1 LDKYKMTTSVLLVD
15 DHELVRAGFRR
26 LLEDGEQ
33 FEVIAEAGSGEQAVQ
48 DYGKFH
54 PQVVVMD
61 ISMPGIGGV
70 GAIERIIAR
79 DPQARILVLSVH
91 EDSVFTTRA
100 LQAGALGFI
109 PKRSA
114 PEEMLKAVDM
124 VAKGKTCIDPEI
136 AQQIAV
142 QKLTGS
148 DNLLDVLSQR
158 EFEVFRLLAEG
169 KTVNEIAEM
178 LSLSPK
184 TVGTHHTN
192 IKQKLDVS
200 NSAELARLAIRSGLL
215 DA

>member
-1 LDKYKMTTSVLLVD
+1 MTLNKISVLLVD

-26 LLEDGEQ
+26 LLEDGDKFQ
-33 FEVIAEAGSGEQAVQ
+33 VVAESGAGEQAVQ
-48 DYGKFH
+48 DFNKYH
-54 PQVVVMD
+54 PDVVVMD

-79 DPQARILVLSVH
+79 EPSAKILVLSVH

-100 LQAGALGFI
+100 MQAGALGFI

-114 PEEMLKAVDM
+114 PEAMLKAVEI
-124 VAKGKTCIDPEI
+124 VAQGRTCIAPEI
-136 AQQIAV
+136 AQQLAM

-148 DNLLDVLSQR
+148 ENPLDVLSQR

-169 KTVNEIAEM
+169 KTVNDIADI
-178 LSLSPK
+178 LNLSPK

-192 IKQKLDVS
+192 IKQKLNVS

-215 DA
+215 EA

>member
-1 LDKYKMTTSVLLVD
+1 MSLDKKTILLVD

-26 LLEDGEQ
+26 LLEDGDK
-33 FEVIAEAGSGEQAVQ
+33 FTVIAEAGSGEQAVQ
-48 DYGKFH
+48 DFSKHH
-54 PQVVVMD
+54 PDIVVMD

-70 GAIERIIAR
+70 GAIERITAR
-79 DPQARILVLSVH
+79 DPSAKILVLSVH

-100 LQAGALGFI
+100 MQAGALGFI

-114 PEEMLKAVDM
+114 PEEMLRAVEM
-124 VAKGKTCIDPEI
+124 VAQGKTCIAPEI
-136 AQQIAV
+136 AQQLAM

-148 DNLLDVLSQR
+148 ENPIDVLSQR

-169 KTVNEIAEM
+169 KTVNEIADI
-178 LSLSPK
+178 LNLSPK

-192 IKQKLDVS
+192 IKQNVS
-200 NSAELARLAIRSGLL
+200 NSAELSRLAIRSGLL

>member
-1 LDKYKMTTSVLLVD
+1 MSDNTTTVLLVD
-15 DHELVRAGFRR
+15 DHDLVRAGFRR

-33 FEVIAEAGSGEQAVQ
+33 FTVIAEAGSGEQAVQ
-48 DYGKFH
+48 EYAKHH
-54 PQVVVMD
+54 PQIVVMD
-61 ISMPGIGGV
+61 ISMPGIGGI

-79 DPQARILVLSVH
+79 DSSARILVLSVH

-114 PEEMLKAVDM
+114 PEEMLKAVEQ
-124 VAKGKTCIDPEI
+124 VASGKTCIDPAI
-136 AQQIAV
+136 AQQIAM

-169 KTVNEIAEM
+169 KTVNEIAEI

>member
-1 LDKYKMTTSVLLVD
+1 MSLNKISVLLVD

-26 LLEDGEQ
+26 LLEDGDKFQ
-33 FEVIAEAGSGEQAVQ
+33 VVAESGSGEQAVQ
-48 DYGKFH
+48 DFSKYH
-54 PQVVVMD
+54 PDVVVMD

-70 GAIERIIAR
+70 GAIERIVAR
-79 DPQARILVLSVH
+79 EPSAKILVLSVH

-100 LQAGALGFI
+100 MQAGALGFI

-114 PEEMLKAVDM
+114 PEAMLKAVET
-124 VAKGKTCIDPEI
+124 VAQGRTCIAPEI
-136 AQQIAV
+136 AQQLAM

-148 DNLLDVLSQR
+148 ENPLDVLSQR

-169 KTVNEIAEM
+169 KTVNDIADI
-178 LSLSPK
+178 LNLSPK

-192 IKQKLDVS
+192 IKQKLNVS

-215 DA
+215 EA

>member
-1 LDKYKMTTSVLLVD
+1 MGLNKTTVLLVD

-26 LLEDGEQ
+26 LLEDGDKLT
-33 FEVIAEAGSGEQAVQ
+33 VVAEAGSGEQAVQ
-48 DYGKFH
+48 DYTKH
-54 PQVVVMD
+54 KPDVVVMD
-61 ISMPGIGGV
+61 ISMPGIGGI

-79 DPQARILVLSVH
+79 DPDAYILVLSVH

-100 LQAGALGFI
+100 LQAGAKGFI

-114 PEEMLKAVDM
+114 PEEMIKAVEL
-124 VAKGKTCIDPEI
+124 VSQGKMCIDPAI
-136 AQQIAV
+136 AQQIAM

-148 DNLLDVLSQR
+148 ENIFDVLSQR
-158 EFEVFRLLAEG
+158 EFEVFRLLAEV
-169 KTVNEIAEM
+169 KTVNNIAEI

-215 DA
+215 EA

>member
-1 LDKYKMTTSVLLVD
+1 MGLNKTTVLLVD

-26 LLEDGEQ
+26 LLEDGDELI
-33 FEVIAEAGSGEQAVQ
+33 VVAEAGSGEQAVQ
-48 DYGKFH
+48 DYTKYK
-54 PQVVVMD
+54 PDVVVMD
-61 ISMPGIGGV
+61 ISMPGIGGI

-79 DPQARILVLSVH
+79 DPSAHILVLSVH

-100 LQAGALGFI
+100 LQAGAKGFI

-114 PEEMLKAVDM
+114 PEEMIKAVEL
-124 VAKGKTCIDPEI
+124 VSQGKMCIDPEI
-136 AQQIAV
+136 AQQIAM

-148 DNLLDVLSQR
+148 ENVFDVLSQR

-169 KTVNEIAEM
+169 KTVNNIANI

-192 IKQKLDVS
+192 IRQKLDVS
-200 NSAELARLAIRSGLL
+200 NSAELARLAIRSGLIE
-215 DA
+215 A

>member
-1 LDKYKMTTSVLLVD
+1 MSENKTTVLLVD

-26 LLEDGEQ
+26 LLEDGE
-33 FEVIAEAGSGEQAVQ
+33 FTVIAEAGSGEQAVQ
-48 DYGKFH
+48 DYVKHH

-61 ISMPGIGGV
+61 ISMPGIGGI

-79 DPQARILVLSVH
+79 DSAAHILVLSVH

-114 PEEMLKAVDM
+114 PEEMLKAVQQ
-124 VAKGKTCIDPEI
+124 VAQGKMCIDPAI
-136 AQQIAV
+136 AQQIAM
-142 QKLTGS
+142 QKLSGS
-148 DNLLDVLSQR
+148 DNVLDVLSQR

-169 KTVNEIAEM
+169 KTVNNIAEI

-215 DA
+215 EA

>member
-1 LDKYKMTTSVLLVD
+1 MTEQITVLLVD

-26 LLEDGEQ
+26 LLEDSDE
-33 FEVIAEAGSGEQAVQ
+33 FKVIAEAGSGEQAVQ
-48 DYGKFH
+48 DYTKHH

-100 LQAGALGFI
+100 MQAGALGFI

-114 PEEMLKAVDM
+114 PEEMIKAVGQ
-124 VAKGKTCIDPEI
+124 VAQGKTCIDPEI
-136 AQQIAV
+136 AQQIAM

-148 DNLLDVLSQR
+148 ENFLDVLSQC

-169 KTVNEIAEM
+169 KTVNDIADI

-192 IKQKLDVS
+192 IKQKLNVS

>member
-1 LDKYKMTTSVLLVD
+1 MTTTILLVD

-26 LLEDGEQ
+26 LLEDDEQ
-33 FEVIAEAGSGEQAVQ
+33 FIVVAEAGSGEQAVQ
-48 DYGKFH
+48 DYAKYK
-54 PQVVVMD
+54 PDAVVMD
-61 ISMPGIGGV
+61 ISMPGIGGI

-79 DPQARILVLSVH
+79 DPDARILVLSVH

-100 LQAGALGFI
+100 LQAGAKGFI

-114 PEEMLKAVDM
+114 PEEMIKAIAL
-124 VAKGKTCIDPEI
+124 VAQGKMSIDPEI
-136 AQQIAV
+136 AQQIAM

-148 DNLLDVLSQR
+148 DNVLDVLSQR

-169 KTVNEIAEM
+169 KSVNDIADI
-178 LSLSPK
+178 LNLSPK

-200 NSAELARLAIRSGLL
+200 NSAELARLAIRSGVL

>member
-1 LDKYKMTTSVLLVD
+1 MSENKTTVLLVD

-33 FEVIAEAGSGEQAVQ
+33 FTVIAEAGSGEQAVQ
-48 DYGKFH
+48 DYAKHH

-61 ISMPGIGGV
+61 ISMPGIGGI

-79 DPQARILVLSVH
+79 DSSAHILVLSVH

-114 PEEMLKAVDM
+114 PEEMLKAVQQ
-124 VAKGKTCIDPEI
+124 VAQGKMCIDPAI
-136 AQQIAV
+136 AQQLAM
-142 QKLTGS
+142 QKLSGS

-169 KTVNEIAEM
+169 KTVNDIAGI

-215 DA
+215 EA

>member
-1 LDKYKMTTSVLLVD
+1 MKKITVLLVD
-15 DHELVRAGFRR
+15 DHDLVRAGFRR
-26 LLEDGEQ
+26 LLEDGEL
-33 FEVIAEAGSGEQAVQ
+33 FTVVAEAGSGEQAVQ
-48 DYGKFH
+48 EYAKLH
-54 PQVVVMD
+54 PDVVVMD
-61 ISMPGIGGV
+61 ISMPGIGGI

-79 DPQARILVLSVH
+79 NPEARILVLSVH

-100 LQAGALGFI
+100 LQAGAKGFI

-114 PEEMLKAVDM
+114 PEEMIKAVEQ
-124 VAKGKTCIDPEI
+124 VAKGKMCIDPAI
-136 AQQIAV
+136 AQQIAM

-148 DNLLDVLSQR
+148 ENIIDVLSQR

-169 KTVNEIAEM
+169 KTVNEIADI
-178 LSLSPK
+178 LNLSPK
-184 TVGTHHTN
+184 TVGTHHTS

>member
-1 LDKYKMTTSVLLVD
+1 MSLTKITILLVD

-26 LLEDGEQ
+26 LLEDGDH
-33 FEVIAEAGSGEQAVQ
+33 FTVVAEANSGEQAVQ
-48 DYGKFH
+48 DYIKH
-54 PQVVVMD
+54 KPDVVVMD
-61 ISMPGIGGV
+61 ISMPGIGGI
-70 GAIERIIAR
+70 GAVERIIAR
-79 DPQARILVLSVH
+79 DPEAKILILSVH
-91 EDSVFTTRA
+91 EDSVFTSRA
-100 LQAGALGFI
+100 LQAGAKGFI

-114 PEEMLKAVDM
+114 PEEMIKAVM
-124 VAKGKTCIDPEI
+124 QVAQGKMSIAPEI
-136 AQQIAV
+136 AQQIAM

-148 DNLLDVLSQR
+148 ENILDVLSQR

-169 KTVNEIAEM
+169 KTVNEIADV

-215 DA
+215 EA

>member
-1 LDKYKMTTSVLLVD
+1 MSENKITILLVD

-26 LLEDGEQ
+26 LLEDGDQ
-33 FEVIAEAGSGEQAVQ
+33 FTVVAEAGSGEQAVQ
-48 DYGKFH
+48 DYAKHH

-61 ISMPGIGGV
+61 ISMPGIGGI

-79 DPQARILVLSVH
+79 DSAAHILVLSVH

-114 PEEMLKAVDM
+114 PEEMLKAVQQ
-124 VAKGKTCIDPEI
+124 VAQGKMCIDPAI
-136 AQQIAV
+136 AQQIAM

-148 DNLLDVLSQR
+148 DNLFDVLSQR

-169 KTVNEIAEM
+169 KTVNDIAEI

-184 TVGTHHTN
+184 TVGTHHTT

>member
-1 LDKYKMTTSVLLVD
+1 MSLNKTTILLVD

-26 LLEDGEQ
+26 LLEDGDNLM
-33 FEVIAEAGSGEQAVQ
+33 VVAEANSGEQAVQ
-48 DYGKFH
+48 DYIKYK
-54 PQVVVMD
+54 PDVVVMD
-61 ISMPGIGGV
+61 ISMPGIGGI
-70 GAIERIIAR
+70 GAVERIIAR
-79 DPQARILVLSVH
+79 DPDAKILILSVH
-91 EDSVFTTRA
+91 EDSVFTSRA
-100 LQAGALGFI
+100 LQAGAKGFI

-114 PEEMLKAVDM
+114 PEEMIKAVMM
-124 VAKGKTCIDPEI
+124 VAQGKMSIDPAI
-136 AQQIAV
+136 AQQIAM

-148 DNLLDVLSQR
+148 DNVLDVLSQR

-169 KTVNEIAEM
+169 KTVNEIAEL

-184 TVGTHHTN
+184 TVGTHHTS

>member
-1 LDKYKMTTSVLLVD
+1 MSLNVITVLLVD

-26 LLEDGEQ
+26 LIEDDNK
-33 FEVIAEAGSGEQAVQ
+33 FTVVAEAGSGEQAVQ
-48 DYGKFH
+48 DYVKYE
-54 PQVVVMD
+54 PDVVVMD
-61 ISMPGIGGV
+61 ISMPGIGGI
-70 GAIERIIAR
+70 GAVERIIAR
-79 DPQARILVLSVH
+79 DPDACILILSVH
-91 EDSVFTTRA
+91 EDSVFTSRA
-100 LQAGALGFI
+100 LQAGAKGFI

-114 PEEMLKAVDM
+114 PEEMIKAVEQ
-124 VAKGKTCIDPEI
+124 VAQGQMCIDPAI
-136 AQQIAV
+136 AQQIAM

-148 DNLLDVLSQR
+148 DNVLDVLSQR

-169 KTVNEIAEM
+169 KTVNDIAEI
-178 LSLSPK
+178 LNLSPK

>member
-1 LDKYKMTTSVLLVD
+1 MSLNKTRVLLVD

-26 LLEDGEQ
+26 LLEDGDK
-33 FEVIAEAGSGEQAVQ
+33 FTVVAESGSGEQAVQ
-48 DYGKFH
+48 DFSKHH
-54 PQVVVMD
+54 PDVVVMD

-70 GAIERIIAR
+70 GAIERIVAR
-79 DPQARILVLSVH
+79 EPTAKILVLSVH

-100 LQAGALGFI
+100 MQAGALGFI

-114 PEEMLKAVDM
+114 PEEMLKAVEM
-124 VAKGKTCIDPEI
+124 VAQGKTCIAPEI
-136 AQQIAV
+136 AQQLAM

-148 DNLLDVLSQR
+148 ENPLDVLSQR

-169 KTVNEIAEM
+169 KTVNDIADI

-192 IKQKLDVS
+192 IKQKLNVS
-200 NSAELARLAIRSGLL
+200 NSAELARLAIRSGLV

>member
-1 LDKYKMTTSVLLVD
+1 
-15 DHELVRAGFRR
+15 
-26 LLEDGEQ
+26 
-33 FEVIAEAGSGEQAVQ
+33 VIAEAGSGEQAVQ
-48 DYGKFH
+48 DFSKHH
-54 PQVVVMD
+54 PDIVVMD

-70 GAIERIIAR
+70 GAIERITAR
-79 DPQARILVLSVH
+79 DPSAKILVLSVH

-100 LQAGALGFI
+100 MQAGALGFI

-114 PEEMLKAVDM
+114 PEEMLRAVEM
-124 VAKGKTCIDPEI
+124 VAQGKTCIAPEI
-136 AQQIAV
+136 AQQLAM

-148 DNLLDVLSQR
+148 ENPIDVLSQR

-169 KTVNEIAEM
+169 KTVNEIADI
-178 LSLSPK
+178 LNLSPK

-192 IKQKLDVS
+192 IKQKLNVS

>member
-1 LDKYKMTTSVLLVD
+1 MTLNKISVLLVD

-26 LLEDGEQ
+26 LLEDGDNFQ
-33 FEVIAEAGSGEQAVQ
+33 VVAESGSGEQAVQ
-48 DYGKFH
+48 DFNKYH
-54 PQVVVMD
+54 PDVVVMD

-79 DPQARILVLSVH
+79 EPSAKILVLSVH

-100 LQAGALGFI
+100 MQAGALGFI

-114 PEEMLKAVDM
+114 PEAMLKAVEI
-124 VAKGKTCIDPEI
+124 VAQGRTCIAPEI
-136 AQQIAV
+136 AQQLAM

-148 DNLLDVLSQR
+148 ENPLDVLSQR

-169 KTVNEIAEM
+169 KTVNDIADI
-178 LSLSPK
+178 LNLSPK

-192 IKQKLDVS
+192 IKQKLNVS

-215 DA
+215 EA

>member
-1 LDKYKMTTSVLLVD
+1 MSLNKTKVLLVD

-33 FEVIAEAGSGEQAVQ
+33 FTVVAEAGSGEDAVR
-48 DYGKFH
+48 DFNKYH
-54 PQVVVMD
+54 PGVVVMD

-70 GAIERIIAR
+70 GAIERIVAR
-79 DPQARILVLSVH
+79 EPTARILVLSVH

-100 LQAGALGFI
+100 MQAGALGFM

-114 PEEMLKAVDM
+114 PEEMLKAVEM
-124 VAKGKTCIDPEI
+124 VASGKTCIAPEL
-136 AQQIAV
+136 AQQIAM

-148 DNLLDVLSQR
+148 ENPLDVLSQR

-169 KTVNEIAEM
+169 ETVNEIADI
-178 LSLSPK
+178 LNLSPK

-192 IKQKLDVS
+192 IKQKLNVT
-200 NSAELARLAIRSGLL
+200 NSAELARLAIRSGVL

>member
-1 LDKYKMTTSVLLVD
+1 MSLKKITVLLVD

-26 LLEDGEQ
+26 LLEDDDK
-33 FEVIAEAGSGEQAVQ
+33 FTVVAEASSAEQAVQ
-48 DYGKFH
+48 DYIKFH
-54 PQVVVMD
+54 PDVVVMD
-61 ISMPGIGGV
+61 ISMPGIGGIGGV
-70 GAIERIIAR
+70 ERIIAR
-79 DPQARILVLSVH
+79 DPEAQILILSVH

-100 LQAGALGFI
+100 LQSGAKGFI

-114 PEEMLKAVDM
+114 PEEMIKAVEQ
-124 VAKGKTCIDPEI
+124 VAQGKMSIDPEI
-136 AQQIAV
+136 AQQIAM

-148 DNLLDVLSQR
+148 DNILDVLSQR

-169 KTVNEIAEM
+169 KTVNEIADV

-192 IKQKLDVS
+192 IKQKLNVS
-200 NSAELARLAIRSGLL
+200 NSAELARLAIRSGLI

>member
-1 LDKYKMTTSVLLVD
+1 MTKTVLLVD

-48 DYGKFH
+48 DYVKH
-54 PQVVVMD
+54 QPQVVVMD

-70 GAIERIIAR
+70 GAIERITAR
-79 DPQARILVLSVH
+79 DPHARILVLSVH

-114 PEEMLKAVDM
+114 PEEMLRAVEQ
-124 VAKGKTCIDPEI
+124 VSNGKTCIDPEI

-148 DNLLDVLSQR
+148 ENLLDSLSQR
-158 EFEVFRLLAEG
+158 EFEIFRLLAEG
-169 KTVNEIAEM
+169 KSVNEIAEI

>member
-1 LDKYKMTTSVLLVD
+1 MSLNKTKVLLVD
-15 DHELVRAGFRR
+15 DHALVRAGFKR
-26 LLEDGEQ
+26 LLEDGDKLI
-33 FEVIAEAGSGEQAVQ
+33 VIAEASSGEQAVQ
-48 DYGKFH
+48 EYTKLH
-54 PQVVVMD
+54 PDVVVMD
-61 ISMPGIGGV
+61 ISMPGIGGI

-79 DPQARILVLSVH
+79 DPEARILVLSVH

-100 LQAGALGFI
+100 LKAGAKGFI

-114 PEEMLKAVDM
+114 PEEMIKAVEQ
-124 VAKGKTCIDPEI
+124 VAQGKMCIDPEI
-136 AQQIAV
+136 AQQIAM

-148 DNLLDVLSQR
+148 DNIIDVLSQR

-169 KTVNEIAEM
+169 KTVNNIAEI

-200 NSAELARLAIRSGLL
+200 NSAELARLAIRSGIL

>member
-1 LDKYKMTTSVLLVD
+1 MNKINILLVD

-48 DYGKFH
+48 DYTKYK
-54 PQVVVMD
+54 PDAVVMD
-61 ISMPGIGGV
+61 ISMPGIGGI

-79 DPQARILVLSVH
+79 DPEARILVLSVH
-91 EDSVFTTRA
+91 EDSIFTTRA
-100 LQAGALGFI
+100 LQAGAKGFI

-114 PEEMLKAVDM
+114 PEEMIKAVEQ
-124 VAKGKTCIDPEI
+124 VAQGKMCIDPEI
-136 AQQIAV
+136 AQQIAM

-148 DNLLDVLSQR
+148 DNVLDVLSQR

-169 KTVNEIAEM
+169 KTVNDIAEL

-192 IKQKLDVS
+192 IKQKLDLS
-200 NSAELARLAIRSGLL
+200 NSAELARLAIRSGLIE
-215 DA
+215 A

>member
-1 LDKYKMTTSVLLVD
+1 MSKVAILLVD
-15 DHELVRAGFRR
+15 DHALVRAGFCR
-26 LLEDGEQ
+26 LLEDSEL
-33 FEVIAEAGSGEQAVQ
+33 FTVIAEAESGEQAVQ
-48 DYGKFH
+48 EYAKCH
-54 PQVVVMD
+54 PDVVVMD
-61 ISMPGIGGV
+61 ISMPGIGGI

-79 DPQARILVLSVH
+79 DADARILVLSVH

-100 LQAGALGFI
+100 LQAGAKGFI

-114 PEEMLKAVDM
+114 PEEMIKAVGL
-124 VAKGKTCIDPEI
+124 VAQGKMCIDPEI
-136 AQQIAV
+136 AQQLAM

-148 DNLLDVLSQR
+148 NNVIDVLSQR

-169 KTVNEIAEM
+169 KTVNNIAEI

-184 TVGTHHTN
+184 TVGTHHTS